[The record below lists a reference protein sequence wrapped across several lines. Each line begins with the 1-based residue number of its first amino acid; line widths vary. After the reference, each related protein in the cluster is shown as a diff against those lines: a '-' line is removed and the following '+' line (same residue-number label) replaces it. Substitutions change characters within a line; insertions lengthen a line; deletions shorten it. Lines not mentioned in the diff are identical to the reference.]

1 MLLLIRCTL
10 FLFSLSLSQGAISK
24 SCLSSAHETLY
35 NIRSVVRD
43 DTLREGQQPTSA
55 LLFVPRGKAV
65 SSLSAALS
73 IALSPP
79 AGDGVLFL
87 NLSNVLNLPGT
98 VIDAALLPEADVL
111 PGGTLT
117 DRRLVELQK
126 LVAEMSAMADLNE
139 PGKRRVSVIV
149 HDASELTFEGINRIN
164 LLNRLLDGRSLV
176 TDVDFRASSRSS
188 RKAFKSGELSFLV
201 VVPWDEEEGGV
212 RGRTNDVTSGETNA
226 VGGDKSGDGEKMM
239 VAEEEEGESVLQRNE
254 KTRPSANTVAV
265 DYLTKTWMRASEAR
279 VAIKGEKENR
289 PLNLDA
295 LLGRLRSNVIVL
307 SESLRIVEDLGD
319 VNRVGGGA
327 GGGGGTEEEERKKLA
342 CRRSDLKAAAEALLT
357 DELSY
362 KGRGGGGGGGGGR
375 RTKGNKGRSSSSSSS
390 NFGKNSSFFLT
401 LTAVLLST
409 LLIAVALYCM
419 CCSSSQSTAVVEEKK
434 VTKKP
439 SAVGGGEGGGIVINE
454 SSTSANG
461 SKKIAP
467 KEGVPNL
474 STHGRGVEVE
484 DSLGATALLNQIDKS
499 KNIMTDSNSNAAV
512 RRRAKST
519 SDRQR
524 KS

>member
-10 FLFSLSLSQGAISK
+10 FLLFSFHSQGATISK

-55 LLFVPRGKAV
+55 LLFVPRGKSV

-87 NLSNVLNLPGT
+87 NLSDVLNLPGT

-139 PGKRRVSVIV
+139 PGKRRVAVIV
-149 HDASELTFEGINRIN
+149 HDASELTFEGITRLN

-188 RKAFKSGELSFLV
+188 RKAFKSGELSILV
-201 VVPWDEEEGGV
+201 VVPWEDEEGGGETG
-212 RGRTNDVTSGETNA
+212 GRTNDVTSGDA
-226 VGGDKSGDGEKMM
+226 MDGDKSGDGEKLM
-239 VAEEEEGESVLQRNE
+239 VTEEEEGESVLQHNE
-254 KTRPSANTVAV
+254 KTRRSANTVAV

-279 VAIKGEKENR
+279 AASKGERENR

-307 SESLRIVEDLGD
+307 SESLRIVEDRGD
-319 VNRVGGGA
+319 VNRVG

-362 KGRGGGGGGGGGR
+362 KGRGGGGGGGR
-375 RTKGNKGRSSSSSSS
+375 RNKGNKGRSSSS

-401 LTAVLLST
+401 ITAVLLST

-419 CCSSSQSTAVVEEKK
+419 CCSSSQSQSTAVVEEETKK
-434 VTKKP
+434 KITKKP
-439 SAVGGGEGGGIVINE
+439 SAAGGGGGGGIVINE
-454 SSTSANG
+454 SSTSTIG
-461 SKKIAP
+461 SKKIVP
-467 KEGVPNL
+467 KDGVEG
-474 STHGRGVEVE
+474 SSKHGRGVDVE
-484 DSLGATALLNQIDKS
+484 DSLGATPLLNQNEKS
-499 KNIMTDSNSNAAV
+499 KNIMTDSNSHAAV

>member
-1 MLLLIRCTL
+1 
-10 FLFSLSLSQGAISK
+10 
-24 SCLSSAHETLY
+24 
-35 NIRSVVRD
+35 VVRD

-55 LLFVPRGKAV
+55 LLFVPRGKSV

-87 NLSNVLNLPGT
+87 NLSDVLNLPGT

-139 PGKRRVSVIV
+139 PGKRRVAVIV
-149 HDASELTFEGINRIN
+149 HDASELTFEGITRLN

-188 RKAFKSGELSFLV
+188 RKAFKSGELSILV
-201 VVPWDEEEGGV
+201 VVPWEDEEGGGGGG
-212 RGRTNDVTSGETNA
+212 RRRRTNDVTSGDA
-226 VGGDKSGDGEKMM
+226 MDGDKSGDGEKLM
-239 VAEEEEGESVLQRNE
+239 VTEEEEGESVLQHNE
-254 KTRPSANTVAV
+254 KTRRSANTVAV

-279 VAIKGEKENR
+279 AASKGERENR

-319 VNRVGGGA
+319 VNRAG

-362 KGRGGGGGGGGGR
+362 KGRGGGGER
-375 RTKGNKGRSSSSSSS
+375 RNKGSKGRSSSSSS

-401 LTAVLLST
+401 ITAVLLST

-419 CCSSSQSTAVVEEKK
+419 CCSSSQSQSTAVVEEETIKK
-434 VTKKP
+434 ITKKP
-439 SAVGGGEGGGIVINE
+439 SAVGGGGGGGIVINE
-454 SSTSANG
+454 SSTSTIG
-461 SKKIAP
+461 SKKIVP
-467 KEGVPNL
+467 KDGVEG
-474 STHGRGVEVE
+474 SSKHGRGVEVE
-484 DSLGATALLNQIDKS
+484 DNSLGATPLLNQNEKS
-499 KNIMTDSNSNAAV
+499 KNIMTDSNSHAAV

>member
-10 FLFSLSLSQGAISK
+10 FLLSLSLSQCAVSK

-87 NLSNVLNLPGT
+87 NLSDVLNLPGT

-188 RKAFKSGELSFLV
+188 RKAFKSGELSILV
-201 VVPWDEEEGGV
+201 VVPWDKEEERGGG
-212 RGRTNDVTSGETNA
+212 GRTNDVNSGETNA
-226 VGGDKSGDGEKMM
+226 MGGDKSGDGEKMM
-239 VAEEEEGESVLQRNE
+239 VTEEEEGESVLQHNE

-279 VAIKGEKENR
+279 AAIKGEKENR

-319 VNRVGGGA
+319 VDRV

-362 KGRGGGGGGGGGR
+362 KGRGGGGGGGR
-375 RTKGNKGRSSSSSSS
+375 RTKGNKGRSSSSSSFS

-419 CCSSSQSTAVVEEKK
+419 CCSSSHSTAVVEKK
-434 VTKKP
+434 RVTKKP
-439 SAVGGGEGGGIVINE
+439 SAVGGGESGGIVINE
-454 SSTSANG
+454 SSTSAIG

-484 DSLGATALLNQIDKS
+484 DSLGATALLNQIEKS
-499 KNIMTDSNSNAAV
+499 KNVITDSNLNAAV